1 VHEALSD
8 FSTAVSE
15 SPELRAVLRN
25 PQLEPSAKAG
35 ILADIAGDDEPLLT
49 HFLQLVAEKGRAG
62 ELEEI
67 AKEFERLIAREE
79 RRLTVE
85 LTTARE
91 LTDDEAAAILKQ
103 IEDAAGRTVEATRKV
118 DPDLVGG
125 IVVQAGSLRL
135 DASVRGRLERLR
147 NELVKT

>member
-1 VHEALSD
+1 MHEALGD
-8 FSTAVSE
+8 FVAALE
-15 SPELRAVLRN
+15 QSPELHSVLRN
-25 PQLEPSAKAG
+25 PQLDPVAKAA
-35 ILADIAGDDEPLLT
+35 ILGDIAGDEEPLFKN
-49 HFLQLVAEKGRAG
+49 FLLLLAEKGRAG

-91 LTDDEAAAILKQ
+91 LTDDEAKAIVAQ
-103 IEDAAGRTVEATRKV
+103 IEQAAGRKVEATRTV
-118 DPDLVGG
+118 DSDLVGG
-125 IVVQAGSLRL
+125 IVLTAGSLRA

-147 NELVKT
+147 QDLVRN